1 MATFTL
7 PHALFL
13 RASIQTTER
22 ESNLEEQL
30 HFGTEKFPFR
40 ELLSLLP
47 LAAQGAWRIHMS
59 RQGDI
64 FSLHRAPGPSVSGL
78 QRPARGLFILE
89 KHIFVFHHLPLEE
102 EGLLCIAEWYHHTV
116 PMLLVFN
123 HQAEPLTYQ
132 GLTSCTWCS
141 QLQAGLRPCQKSRA
155 NRQCC
160 CPSCSWLVQVSVP

>member
-7 PHALFL
+7 SHALFL

-22 ESNLEEQL
+22 KSNLEEQL
-30 HFGTEKFPFR
+30 HFSTEKFPFR

-47 LAAQGAWRIHMS
+47 LAAQGAWRIHVPQ
-59 RQGDI
+59 QGDI

-102 EGLLCIAEWYHHTV
+102 EGLLCIPEWYHHAV
-116 PMLLVFN
+116 PTLLVFN

-132 GLTSCTWCS
+132 GLTSCT
-141 QLQAGLRPCQKSRA
+141 
-155 NRQCC
+155 
-160 CPSCSWLVQVSVP
+160 